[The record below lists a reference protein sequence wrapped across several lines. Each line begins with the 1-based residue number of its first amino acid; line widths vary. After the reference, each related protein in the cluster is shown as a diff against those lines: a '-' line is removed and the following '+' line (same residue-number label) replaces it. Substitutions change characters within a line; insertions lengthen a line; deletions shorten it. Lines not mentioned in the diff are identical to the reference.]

1 MRVDKFFGNAPR
13 MAAAAQVFTFRRDH
27 DDVPCVGY
35 KDSHLLHPSLADY
48 EHYRSFKW
56 WLIPHGITGALALF
70 LGPLQF
76 SKRLRQRHLNWHRL
90 AGRAYVYGVAVA
102 APLGVYMEY
111 LKYAHG
117 IGSLRLV
124 IATVGFATLF
134 LCTTGMGFLRIR
146 QRKIQKHREW
156 MTRSFA
162 VALIFLET
170 RCIDQIPWLGA
181 LFEGPS
187 NLFESHQIS
196 DLWILI
202 ICAPIAAEIVLR
214 CEDLLTRRPVVGAR

>member
-1 MRVDKFFGNAPR
+1 MPRPKYLLFGTIT
-13 MAAAAQVFTFRRDH
+13 MMFV
-27 DDVPCVGY
+27 VVGY
-35 KDSHLLHPSLADY
+35 KDFHLLHPSPADY

-76 SKRLRQRHLNWHRL
+76 SRRLRQRYLNWHRR
-90 AGRAYVYGVAVA
+90 AGRACVYGVAIA
-102 APLGVYMEY
+102 APLGVYIEY
-111 LKYAHG
+111 VKYANG

-134 LCTTGMGFLRIR
+134 IFTTGVGFLSIK
-146 QRKIQKHREW
+146 RKETQKHRRW

-170 RCIDQIPWLGA
+170 RCIDQIPWLA
-181 LFEGPS
+181 TLFQGPS
-187 NLFESHQIS
+187 NLFESHSIS
-196 DLWILI
+196 DLWLLILF
-202 ICAPIAAEIVLR
+202 APIAAEIVLR
-214 CEDLLTRRPVVGAR
+214 CEDLLTRRPSRRMRPCN